1 MNEVLEFLKK
11 YHVFYLATVEGDQPR
26 VRPFGVA
33 EEYNGKLYTQ
43 TGKKK
48 NVAQQLKANP
58 KAEICCFGDGK
69 WLRIECELIWQDD
82 YDVLH
87 ALLEKNPNYRNADA
101 VKTQYIKFATVED
114 DNTRLMQLYL
124 NKDGEIVYAY
134 EVYTP

>member
-11 YHVFYLATVEGDQPR
+11 YHVFYLATVDGDQPH

-69 WLRIECELIWQDD
+69 WLRIECELIWDD
-82 YDVLH
+82 SYDTLH
-87 ALLEKNPNYRNADA
+87 YMLEKNPNLRRMYDEKDGNCLALRFENAKA
-101 VKTQYIKFATVED
+101 TFSSFTEPPRTVEF
-114 DNTRLMQLYL
+114 
-124 NKDGEIVYAY
+124 
-134 EVYTP
+134 

>member
-87 ALLEKNPNYRNADA
+87 ALLEKNPNLRRMYDEKDGNCLALRFENAKA
-101 VKTQYIKFATVED
+101 TFSSFTEPPRTVEF
-114 DNTRLMQLYL
+114 
-124 NKDGEIVYAY
+124 
-134 EVYTP
+134 

>member
-11 YHVFYLATVEGDQPR
+11 YHVFYLATVDGDQPH

-69 WLRIECELIWQDD
+69 WLRIECELIWDD
-82 YDVLH
+82 SYDTLQYM
-87 ALLEKNPNYRNADA
+87 LEKNPNLRRMYDEKDGNCLALRFENAKA
-101 VKTQYIKFATVED
+101 TFSSFTEPPRTVEF
-114 DNTRLMQLYL
+114 
-124 NKDGEIVYAY
+124 
-134 EVYTP
+134 

>member
-11 YHVFYLATVEGDQPR
+11 YHVFYLATVDGDQPH

-69 WLRIECELIWQDD
+69 WLRIQCDLIWDD
-82 YDVLH
+82 SYETLH
-87 ALLEKNPNYRNADA
+87 YLLDKNPNLRRMYD
-101 VKTQYIKFATVED
+101 E
-114 DNTRLMQLYL
+114 
-124 NKDGEIVYAY
+124 KDGNCLGLRFENAIATFSSFTEPPKTVKF
-134 EVYTP
+134 

>member
-11 YHVFYLATVEGDQPR
+11 YHVFYLATVDGDQPH

-48 NVAQQLKANP
+48 NVAKQLKANP

-69 WLRIECELIWQDD
+69 WLRIECELIWDD
-82 YDVLH
+82 SYETLH
-87 ALLEKNPNYRNADA
+87 YLLDKNPNLRRMYD
-101 VKTQYIKFATVED
+101 E
-114 DNTRLMQLYL
+114 
-124 NKDGEIVYAY
+124 KDGNCLGLRFENAKATFSSFTEPPKTI
-134 EVYTP
+134 EF

>member
-11 YHVFYLATVEGDQPR
+11 YHTFYLATVEGDQPR

-87 ALLEKNPNYRNADA
+87 ALLEKNPNLRRMYDEKDGNCLALRFENAKA
-101 VKTQYIKFATVED
+101 TFSSFTEPPRTVEF
-114 DNTRLMQLYL
+114 
-124 NKDGEIVYAY
+124 
-134 EVYTP
+134 

>member
-11 YHVFYLATVEGDQPR
+11 YHVFYLATVDGDQPH

-69 WLRIECELIWQDD
+69 WLRIECELIWDD
-82 YDVLH
+82 SYDTLH
-87 ALLEKNPNYRNADA
+87 ALLEKNPNLRRMYD
-101 VKTQYIKFATVED
+101 E
-114 DNTRLMQLYL
+114 
-124 NKDGEIVYAY
+124 KDGNCLGLRFENAKATFSSFTEPPKTI
-134 EVYTP
+134 EF

>member
-1 MNEVLEFLKK
+1 MNEELEFLKK
-11 YHVFYLATVEGDQPR
+11 YHVFYLATVDGDQPH

-69 WLRIECELIWQDD
+69 WLRIECELIWDD
-82 YDVLH
+82 SYDTLH
-87 ALLEKNPNYRNADA
+87 ALLEKNPNLRRMYD
-101 VKTQYIKFATVED
+101 E
-114 DNTRLMQLYL
+114 
-124 NKDGEIVYAY
+124 KDGNCLGLRFENAKATFSSFTEPPKTI
-134 EVYTP
+134 EF

>member
-11 YHVFYLATVEGDQPR
+11 YHVFYLATVDGDQPH

-48 NVAQQLKANP
+48 NVAKQLKANP

-69 WLRIECELIWQDD
+69 WLRIECELIWDD
-82 YDVLH
+82 SYDTLH
-87 ALLEKNPNYRNADA
+87 ALLEKNPNLRRMYD
-101 VKTQYIKFATVED
+101 E
-114 DNTRLMQLYL
+114 
-124 NKDGEIVYAY
+124 KDGNCLGLRFENAKATFSSFTEPPKTI
-134 EVYTP
+134 EF

>member
-11 YHVFYLATVEGDQPR
+11 YHVFYLATVDGDQPH

-58 KAEICCFGDGK
+58 QAEICCFGDGK
-69 WLRIECELIWQDD
+69 WLRIECELIWDD
-82 YDVLH
+82 SYDTLH
-87 ALLEKNPNYRNADA
+87 ALLEKNPNLRRMYD
-101 VKTQYIKFATVED
+101 E
-114 DNTRLMQLYL
+114 
-124 NKDGEIVYAY
+124 KDGNCLGLRFENAKATFSSFTEPPKTI
-134 EVYTP
+134 EF

>member
-11 YHVFYLATVEGDQPR
+11 YHVFYLATVDGDQPH

-48 NVAQQLKANP
+48 NVAKQLKANP

-69 WLRIECELIWQDD
+69 WLRIECELIWDD
-82 YDVLH
+82 SYETLH
-87 ALLEKNPNYRNADA
+87 YLLDKNPNLRRMYDEKDGNCLGLRFENAKA
-101 VKTQYIKFATVED
+101 TFSSFTEPPRTVEF
-114 DNTRLMQLYL
+114 
-124 NKDGEIVYAY
+124 
-134 EVYTP
+134 

>member
-11 YHVFYLATVEGDQPR
+11 YHVFYLATVDGDQPH

-69 WLRIECELIWQDD
+69 WLRIECELIWDD
-82 YDVLH
+82 SYDTLH
-87 ALLEKNPNYRNADA
+87 YMLEKNPNLRRMYDEKDGNCLALRFDNAKA
-101 VKTQYIKFATVED
+101 TFSSFTEPPRTVEF
-114 DNTRLMQLYL
+114 
-124 NKDGEIVYAY
+124 
-134 EVYTP
+134 

>member
-11 YHVFYLATVEGDQPR
+11 YHVFYLATVDGDQPH

-87 ALLEKNPNYRNADA
+87 ALLEKNPNQRRMYDEKDGNCLALRFENCKA
-101 VKTQYIKFATVED
+101 TFSSFTEPPRTVEF
-114 DNTRLMQLYL
+114 
-124 NKDGEIVYAY
+124 
-134 EVYTP
+134 